1 MLVIVGTQALAGE
14 IEIMT
19 QHTHPCMD
27 CPEYGFNLL
36 ALEYVAAGVRMFLLR
51 LFLTFSS
58 FKRWSMTLKG

>member
-14 IEIMT
+14 IEIMI

-36 ALEYVAAGVRMFLLR
+36 GLEYVAAGVPMFLLG
-51 LFLTFSS
+51 LFLALSS
-58 FKRWSMTLKG
+58 FKR